1 MSAEPE
7 QERPR
12 PRSYTA
18 AEIAAMEFADPDP
31 ILFYFERGKTS
42 DIVAK
47 PKDGK
52 TTFILLGIQALRRG
66 ETFLDLPTKA
76 VPVLYLTEQTK
87 RSFRDKLRTVG
98 IIEGDDFHVF
108 FVTDYHGWDWP
119 DICQVVREE
128 CQRLSIGLLVID
140 TLSKWAKIN
149 DEDDAGEALRVCGPV
164 QLIAEDNVAVVTLRH
179 AGKGVT
185 QIKEVV
191 DAGRGSSAFPGE
203 FDLCTVLSR
212 PRGGGHPNRRQLR
225 TVAREDNVPP
235 TLMIELKDGTYVAE
249 GSTANVEYRA
259 ARAAWLE
266 HLPAAKAAALP
277 VRELWNLTDKKAFSE
292 RTAKRAIDELCREGT
307 AAGEKGAGRAKR
319 RDQEAYW
326 RLEDGQGQRGFG
338 DGDV

>member
-1 MSAEPE
+1 MAEPQ

-18 AEIAAMEFADPDP
+18 AEIAALEFPDPDP

-66 ETFLDLPTKA
+66 ELFLDLPTKP
-76 VPVLYLTEQTK
+76 VPVLYLTEQTR
-87 RSFRDKLRTVG
+87 RSFRDKLRAVE
-98 IIEGDDFHVF
+98 IVEGDDFHVF

-140 TLSKWAKIN
+140 TLSKWAKIT
-149 DEDDAGEALRVCGPV
+149 DENDAGEALRVCGPL

-179 AGKGVT
+179 AGKGGT
-185 QIKEVV
+185 DIKDVV

-203 FDLCTVLSR
+203 FDICTVLSR
-212 PRGGGHPNRRQLR
+212 ASGRGHPNRRQLR
-225 TVAREDNVPP
+225 SVAREENVPP
-235 TLMIELKDGTYVAE
+235 TLVIELKDGRYVAE
-249 GSTANVEYRA
+249 GSAPNVEYRS

-266 HLPAAKAAALP
+266 HLPSGKEAALP
-277 VRELWNLTDKKAFSE
+277 VRELWVMTDKRAFSE
-292 RTAKRAIDELCREGT
+292 RTAKRAIDDLCREGL

-326 RLEDGQGQRGFG
+326 RLENRESQRRFG
-338 DGDV
+338 DDD